1 MKGSYNMNKKILSLS
16 ITLVIAV
23 SLLSSINVNAGGYD
37 PKTIY
42 GTLYINTDQDSTYT
56 IAPSG
61 INITVQVQ
69 DYTNTKQTNTIPG
82 EQENYLINI
91 EAGHTDQTCN
101 FTIEYNEITYT
112 PNDNQSIILS
122 EENENGPAPGYYIID
137 LHVTIT
143 EEDTEPP
150 SKITGLSVTDAKDG
164 KLNLEWDAATE
175 TDFDHY
181 NIYWNQDGYTNPID
195 TETTTSYQD
204 TGLTNGQNYCYKISA
219 VDTNN
224 NEGEK
229 SDQNCAT
236 PTETTT
242 PNNPPDT
249 PINPKPENNSENIGI
264 NPELSVFVTDPNGD
278 NMNVS
283 FYNENDELIGVVNNA
298 QNATNASLYWGDLE
312 YNTSYSW
319 YAVANDSEFET
330 RSDNFTFKTINQ
342 EEDNIK
348 PNIFF
353 EKPENG
359 SLYIFD
365 SMIFSA
371 ILKTPFVLG
380 KLNIA
385 INATDNETGISRVEL
400 SIIGNYQN
408 ITENLTQYPY
418 TYEWN
423 KIGFGL
429 YNITATAYDM
439 NQNSAT
445 TNIIVR
451 KFL

>member
-1 MKGSYNMNKKILSLS
+1 MNKKIKSTIISTIILLTFITTTVFVQADSCPHAVKGTAYIDGSIAGPGIEIEIEFYQDETYIGSETATTFTYDGSYNFNIGFEGHEGEKGYFRIDDQAPDNLPEPYVEINYEDTYYYVGQLNFSLS
-16 ITLVIAV
+16 
-23 SLLSSINVNAGGYD
+23 GD
-37 PKTIY
+37 
-42 GTLYINTDQDSTYT
+42 D
-56 IAPSG
+56 
-61 INITVQVQ
+61 
-69 DYTNTKQTNTIPG
+69 
-82 EQENYLINI
+82 LI
-91 EAGHTDQTCN
+91 
-101 FTIEYNEITYT
+101 
-112 PNDNQSIILS
+112 
-122 EENENGPAPGYYIID
+122 
-137 LHVTIT
+137 
-143 EEDTEPP
+143 PP
-150 SKITGLSVTDAKDG
+150 SKVTGLSVTDAKDG
-164 KLNLEWDAATE
+164 KLDLSWDAAT
-175 TDFDHY
+175 DNVAVAYY
-181 NIYWNQDGYTNPID
+181 NIYRDDILID
-195 TETTTSYQD
+195 IEISNTYQD
-204 TGLTNGQNYCYKISA
+204 TGLNNEQLYCYNVSA
-219 VDTNN
+219 VDTSD
-224 NEGEK
+224 NEGEQ

-264 NPELSVFVTDPNGD
+264 NPELSVFVTDPDGD

-330 RSDNFTFKTINQ
+330 HSDNFTFKTINQ

-423 KIGFGL
+423 KFGFGL